1 MQKSCEARD
10 RSARPYDYPP
20 QPLPNVPTK
29 NLPQLRREQK
39 LSFQLRLVTPAFLG
53 GAEARV
59 VDPYTPLRVPS
70 VRGQLR
76 MWFRAAVA
84 SCLGVAPGPSADLKK
99 RQAAMIT
106 ELKRIETS
114 VFGST
119 TTPSQV
125 SLGPVTGGPRPVQY
139 PSPDPKKSPGL
150 RYLGYGLFES
160 TGATCLPQG
169 SSYSLCVHVKEEAL
183 VPLVAA
189 TVWLWTA
196 LGGLGARSRR
206 GWGSLTLTKVEG
218 PPGIASWQ
226 KLCRPVESPEGLSNL
241 QGKGIAAVQDAI
253 IAYLRRDDRRVPDE
267 MLADGCVG
275 HAQIRS
281 LDAMARVMLPEVDE
295 EPLQVLERV
304 GERFRS
310 FRSSLARSKPLP
322 DYALVKASLG
332 HGAPPAS
339 EVPRAAFGLP
349 LNFFFRSANDAK
361 TSFTPEFEGQAL
373 DRLASPLIFRVHP
386 VQAGARTK
394 YAVMLAHFT
403 NERAPLLGA
412 SLRQQGKQGAIPA
425 PTDALIR
432 EFFEHAQQAGGRAR

>member
-1 MQKSCEARD
+1 M
-10 RSARPYDYPP
+10 
-20 QPLPNVPTK
+20 PTK

-84 SCLGVAPGPSADLKK
+84 SCLGVAPGPSADLRK

-125 SLGPVTGGPRPVQY
+125 SLGPVTGGQRAMQFPI
-139 PSPDPKKSPGL
+139 PDLKKSPGL

-160 TGATCLPQG
+160 AGATCLSPG

-189 TVWLWTA
+189 TVWLWTN

-206 GWGSLTLTKVEG
+206 GWGSLTLTEVAG
-218 PPGIASWQ
+218 PPGIESWQ
-226 KLCRPVESPEGLSNL
+226 KLCRPAEGLDGLSTVQR
-241 QGKGIAAVQDAI
+241 QGIVAVQDAI
-253 IAYLRRDDRRVPDE
+253 LYYLRRVDRRVPDE
-267 MLADGCVG
+267 MLSEDCAA
-275 HAQIRS
+275 HPQIRS
-281 LDAMARVMLPEVDE
+281 LDAVARVTLPEVDDD
-295 EPLQVLERV
+295 PLQVLERV

-310 FRSSLARSKPLP
+310 FRSSLSRSEPLP
-322 DYALVKASLG
+322 DYHQVKASLG

-349 LNFFFRSANDAK
+349 LNFFFRSANKAK
-361 TSFTPEFEGQAL
+361 TSFTPEFAGQAL

-386 VQAGARTK
+386 VSVGGRTK
-394 YAVMLAHFT
+394 YAVVLTHFT
-403 NERAPLLGA
+403 NDRAPLLGA

-425 PTDALIR
+425 PNDALIR
-432 EFFEHAQQAGGRAR
+432 AFVQDATAQAGGRAR